1 MMFCHNQLFVT
12 VYQEF
17 IAPLFDKF
25 SPLPEGALHTSI
37 LSLTSSL
44 SFPLKK
50 IQVVEGSKRFR
61 SHDHVMM

>member
-1 MMFCHNQLFVT
+1 MIFCHNQLFVT

-44 SFPLKK
+44 SFPLKT
-50 IQVVEGSKRFR
+50 IQVVEGSKTFR